1 MLLIPELA
9 QAALVRA
16 VARTS
21 GSGGGPQADPPLVT
35 SWTALTHNTGLPAGR
50 ASGPSS
56 FLLLSLLLLLYDL
69 MVLAA
74 L

>member
-1 MLLIPELA
+1 MLLTPQLA
-9 QAALVRA
+9 QAVLVGAATRA
-16 VARTS
+16 S

-35 SWTALTHNTGLPAGR
+35 SWTALTHATGLAAGR

-56 FLLLSLLLLLYDL
+56 SLLLSLLLLLFDL
-69 MVLAA
+69 IMLAA

>member
-1 MLLIPELA
+1 MLLISELA

>member
-1 MLLIPELA
+1 MLLTPELA
-9 QAALVRA
+9 QAVLVGA
-16 VARTS
+16 ATHAS

-35 SWTALTHNTGLPAGR
+35 SWTAFTHNTGLPAGH
-50 ASGPSS
+50 ASDPSS
-56 FLLLSLLLLLYDL
+56 LLLLSLLLLLYDL

>member
-9 QAALVRA
+9 QAVLIGAVTRA
-16 VARTS
+16 S
-21 GSGGGPQADPPLVT
+21 GSGGGPQADPPVT
-35 SWTALTHNTGLPAGR
+35 SLTALTHDPGLPAGR